1 MMKRIKNYLHEVM
14 DFYGANYLY
23 LAKDLR
29 TAWSF
34 FHAYFYT
41 YFQLIILSLLF
52 SAARPRDCMRCAVPD
67 FLIFFSILF

>member
-1 MMKRIKNYLHEVM
+1 MRLWTSMVLIIYISQQCTVTK
-14 DFYGANYLY
+14 
-23 LAKDLR
+23 KDLR